1 MQGFGGI
8 RVDVDSVGDIEALPK
23 TLDLLDEARVKATFF
38 VTMGPDRAGGN
49 LFRYMK
55 NPLSL
60 KKAKPARFGFINLIR
75 GLLRPAHME
84 NYKSELYEI
93 KKRGHEV
100 GLHGYDHC
108 GWIETGGQKAE
119 SRIENGRMIFEDVFG
134 FSPKSFAS
142 PGFTVNQEVLRNIEN
157 FDYSSDF
164 ISKEPFYP
172 RLNGEKFQN
181 LQVPVS
187 IKSIGE
193 FEVAGVNEGEILEA
207 YKNGIERKEF
217 FTFYFHP
224 SYEVNYQA
232 GLLRKIITLL
242 KEKKEVLTFSEIAK
256 KWKDENSSNL

>member
-8 RVDVDSVGDIEALPK
+8 RADVDSIGDIEALPK

-49 LFRYMK
+49 LFRYLK

-60 KKAKPARFGFINLIR
+60 EKAKPARFGFINLVR
-75 GLLRPAHME
+75 GLVRPAHME

-108 GWIETGGQKAE
+108 EWIKTKGGGAKDVINRGRALFE
-119 SRIENGRMIFEDVFG
+119 SVFDC
-134 FSPKSFAS
+134 PPRSFAS
-142 PGFTVNQEVLRNIEN
+142 PGFMYDHEVLRKVRD

-164 ISKEPFYP
+164 IEKGPLYP
-172 RLNGEKFQN
+172 RIIGMEFST

-187 IKSIGE
+187 IKSIGD
-193 FEVAGVNEGEILEA
+193 FEMAGVNEGEILEA
-207 YKNGIERKEF
+207 YKNEIERKEF

-224 SYEVNYQA
+224 SYEIKYKPNLVK
-232 GLLRKIITLL
+232 KIIGIL